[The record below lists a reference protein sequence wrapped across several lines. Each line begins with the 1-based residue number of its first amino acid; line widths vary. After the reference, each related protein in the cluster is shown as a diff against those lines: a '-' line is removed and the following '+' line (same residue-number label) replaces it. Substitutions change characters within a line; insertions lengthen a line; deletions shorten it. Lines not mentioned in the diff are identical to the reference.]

1 MSDKIILPQHKITI
15 ENRKDMQ
22 ITGVV
27 QVVSYDE
34 YKVTLKTDYGRL
46 VISGKNLVAGEI
58 NVENGVL
65 KLSGDIDFLQY
76 QANRGKSEGALGKL
90 FR

>member
-1 MSDKIILPQHKITI
+1 MSDKILPQHKITI

-22 ITGVV
+22 VTGVV
-27 QVVSYDE
+27 QVVAYDE
-34 YKVTLKTDYGRL
+34 YKLVLKTDYGRL

-58 NVENGVL
+58 SAESGVL

-76 QANRGKSEGALGKL
+76 QANRGKSEGTFGKL

>member
-1 MSDKIILPQHKITI
+1 MADKALTQHKITI

-22 ITGVV
+22 VTGVL
-27 QVVSYDE
+27 QVVAYDE
-34 YKVTLKTDYGRL
+34 YKVILKTDYGRL
-46 VISGKNLVAGEI
+46 TISGKNLVAGEI
-58 NVENGVL
+58 SAQTQQL
-65 KLSGDIDFLQY
+65 KLTGDIDFLQY